1 MTRLQSSG
9 NVRVNTTAYRGKRI
23 QTMER
28 FYINAVIPLRAC
40 KTFSSSNL
48 QHFQAIAHNEL
59 RQRMDELEKKQSR
72 LSERLDGME
81 ARFRPLEASRAG
93 YTRTMVR
100 SLDCISY
107 SWTNWSV
114 SGLL

>member
-1 MTRLQSSG
+1 
-9 NVRVNTTAYRGKRI
+9 
-23 QTMER
+23 MER
-28 FYINAVIPLRAC
+28 FYINAVVPLRAD

-48 QHFQAIAHNEL
+48 QHFQAIAYKLEQEMDEL

-100 SLDCISY
+100 FLDCISY